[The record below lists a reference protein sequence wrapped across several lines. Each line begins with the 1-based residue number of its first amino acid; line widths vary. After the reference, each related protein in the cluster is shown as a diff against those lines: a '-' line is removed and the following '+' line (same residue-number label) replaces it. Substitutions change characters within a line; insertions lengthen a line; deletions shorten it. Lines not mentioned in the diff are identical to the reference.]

1 MSDHPASA
9 ASLQSDLSAQFRG
22 PLIAFFSRRIK
33 DRREAEDLA
42 QEVLLRVLSTDRRRI
57 EHAANF
63 VFKVAINLLRD
74 QRRRQLRAG
83 LPGFVRLDDTAGPE
97 LEGEFAQTLSPERI
111 LSSRSSLED
120 VVRTL
125 DELGERTRNIFVLF
139 RLEKM
144 KHKDIAE
151 RYGISISSVEK
162 HVMRASLH
170 LASRYGRQPEVTQQ

>member
-1 MSDHPASA
+1 MSDHPASV
-9 ASLQSDLSAQFRG
+9 ASLQDDLSAQFRG

-42 QEVLLRVLSTDRRRI
+42 QEVLLRVLSTDKRRI

-83 LPGFVRLDDTAGPE
+83 MPGFIRIDHTLGPE
-97 LEGEFAQTLSPERI
+97 LEGEFAQNLSPERI
-111 LSSRSSLED
+111 LTSRSSLED

-125 DELGERTRNIFVLF
+125 DQLGERTRNIFVLF

-144 KHKDIAE
+144 RHKDIAE

-162 HVMRASLH
+162 HVMRATVH
-170 LASRYGRQPEVTQQ
+170 LASRYGRQPEVTE